1 MTLERIRN
9 SIVIY
14 FRLEWISSTI
24 DGPRRCSET
33 TRFNERRQIVNLGCV
48 NRYEQQW
55 NKSMLSDFD
64 GIALTSDKVPFCML
78 NEGPM
83 KDVETDDC
91 NMKF

>member
-1 MTLERIRN
+1 
-9 SIVIY
+9 
-14 FRLEWISSTI
+14 
-24 DGPRRCSET
+24 
-33 TRFNERRQIVNLGCV
+33 
-48 NRYEQQW
+48 
-55 NKSMLSDFD
+55 MLSDFD